1 MRPMTSAAPVSEK
14 PRPGLRATREFS
26 FERAAVDQAARTVEL
41 AFASEAPYERYW
53 GVEILGC
60 KPDQVRLGR
69 LSDGGALLVG
79 HDPADQVGVVES
91 CQVDADGVC
100 RATVRFSRGERGEE
114 IFQDVIDG
122 IRRQVSV
129 GYMIHRVVME
139 SEKDGVGTYRATDW
153 EPYEVSIVSIAA
165 DPGVGVGRDLSTP
178 PAPLSERIPDMTG
191 TVPAPAASAP
201 AAPAAP
207 VVDPAAIRTQA
218 LAEIQ
223 ARNSELIALGDK
235 FKQPDLARQAVLEGR
250 DTQWLRD
257 AIMEKMATAPIATRG
272 YVSVSDNF
280 DQKRHGFK
288 HLGEFAH
295 FVRQAAQGQG
305 RIDERLTRAASTYGA
320 ESVGPDGGF
329 AVPPEFASEIT
340 RPVLEEDSLL
350 AYADAVP
357 VTGNSL
363 TFPKDE
369 TTPWGTT
376 GVYAAW
382 ESEAATLAQKKPA
395 LGSSTLRL
403 KKLAVLVGATD
414 ELLADATA
422 MAAYLQS
429 KMREAVA
436 WKVNDAII
444 NGTGAGM
451 PLGILNGG
459 SVVQVAKETGQAA
472 DSVVAANVAK
482 MYARV
487 LMGGGQTV
495 WLMNPDVFPQV
506 ITLSLNSNP
515 IWVPANEGFKG
526 APSGLLLGRPI
537 VLTDACDTV
546 GDVGDLILA
555 NMGGYRAITKAGGE
569 DFQTSMHLWFDQ
581 GVEAFRLTFR
591 MDGQPVLSSAITPP
605 NSSVTRSHFAT
616 IAART

>member
-1 MRPMTSAAPVSEK
+1 MNAPALEK
-14 PRPGLRATREFS
+14 PRPGIRATREFAV
-26 FERAAVDQAARTVEL
+26 ERGAIDVAARTVEL

-53 GVEILGC
+53 GIEILGC

-69 LSDGGALLVG
+69 LADGGALLLG
-79 HDPADQVGVVES
+79 HDPDEQIGVVES
-91 CQVDADGVC
+91 CRSDADGVC
-100 RATVRFSRGERGEE
+100 RATVRFSKSALGQE
-114 IFQDVIDG
+114 IFQDVVDG

-129 GYMIHRVVME
+129 GYLIHKVVL
-139 SEKDGVGTYRATDW
+139 EKEEDGVGTYRATDW
-153 EPYEVSIVSIAA
+153 EPYEVSIVSVAA
-165 DPGVGVGRDLSTP
+165 DPGVGVGRELDLSP
-178 PAPLSERIPDMTG
+178 PAPPSERTPEMTG
-191 TVPAPAASAP
+191 IVPAAPAP
-201 AAPAAP
+201 AAPA
-207 VVDPAAIRTQA
+207 VDAAAIRAQA
-218 LAEIQ
+218 LTEIQ
-223 ARNSELIALGDK
+223 ARNTELIAMGER
-235 FKQPDLARQAVLEGR
+235 FKAPELARQAVSEGR
-250 DTQWLRD
+250 DEQWLRD
-257 AIMEKMATAPIATRG
+257 AILERTATAPLATRG
-272 YVSVSDNF
+272 HITVTDNF
-280 DQKRHGFK
+280 DGKRHGFK

-305 RIDERLTRAASTYGA
+305 RIDERLTRAASTYGSEGA
-320 ESVGPDGGF
+320 GPDGGF
-329 AVPPEFASEIT
+329 AVPPEFAAEIT
-340 RPVLEEDSLL
+340 RPVLEEDSIL
-350 AYADAVP
+350 AYCDNIP
-357 VTGNSL
+357 VSGNSL

-395 LGSSTLRL
+395 IGSSTLRL

-422 MAAYLQS
+422 MAAYLQA

-459 SVVQVAKETGQAA
+459 SVVSVAKESGQAA

-515 IWVPANEGFKG
+515 IWVPASQGFQG
-526 APSGLLLGRPI
+526 APNGLLLGRPI
-537 VLTDACDTV
+537 VMTDACDTV

-569 DFQTSMHLWFDQ
+569 EFATSMHLWFDQ

-591 MDGQPVLSSAITPP
+591 MDGQPVLASAITPP
-605 NSSVTRSHFAT
+605 NSAVTRSHFAT
-616 IAART
+616 IAARA

>member
-1 MRPMTSAAPVSEK
+1 MNAPALEK
-14 PRPGLRATREFS
+14 PRPGIRATREFS
-26 FERAAVDQAARTVEL
+26 VERGAIDVAARSVEL

-53 GVEILGC
+53 GIEILGC
-60 KPDQVRLGR
+60 KPEQVRLDR
-69 LSDGGALLVG
+69 LRMGGALLLN
-79 HDPADQVGVVES
+79 HDIDTQIGVVES
-91 CQVDADGVC
+91 CRVDTDGVC
-100 RATVRFSRGERGEE
+100 RALVRFSKGEDGEE
-114 IFQDVIDG
+114 IFQDVVDG

-129 GYMIHRVVME
+129 GYLIHKVVL
-139 SEKDGVGTYRATDW
+139 EKEQDGVGTYRATDW
-153 EPYEVSIVSIAA
+153 EPYEVSIVSVAA
-165 DPGVGVGRDLSTP
+165 DPGVGVGRELELTP
-178 PAPLSERIPDMTG
+178 PAPTSERILDMTG
-191 TVPAPAASAP
+191 IVPAAPAP
-201 AAPAAP
+201 AAPA
-207 VVDPAAIRTQA
+207 VDAAAIRAQA

-223 ARNSELIALGDK
+223 ARNTELIAMGER
-235 FKQPDLARQAVLEGR
+235 FKAPDLARQAVSEGR
-250 DTQWLRD
+250 DEQWLRD
-257 AIMEKMATAPIATRG
+257 AILERTATAPLATRG
-272 YVSVSDNF
+272 HITVTDNF
-280 DQKRHGFK
+280 DEKRHGFK

-444 NGTGAGM
+444 NGNGAGM

-459 SVVQVAKETGQAA
+459 SVVSVAKESGQAA

-526 APSGLLLGRPI
+526 APAGLLLGRPI

-569 DFQTSMHLWFDQ
+569 EFATSMHLWFDQ

-605 NSSVTRSHFAT
+605 NSAVTRSHFAT

>member
-1 MRPMTSAAPVSEK
+1 MNAPDLKK
-14 PRPGLRATREFS
+14 PRSGVRETRALLI
-26 FERAAVDQAARTVEL
+26 ERAAINQEARTVEI
-41 AFASEAPYERYW
+41 AFASETPYERWW
-53 GVEILGC
+53 GVEVLGC
-60 KPDQVRLGR
+60 KPEEVRLDR
-69 LSDGGALLVG
+69 LRLGGPLLDC
-79 HDPADQVGVVES
+79 HDPDEQIGVVES
-91 CQVDADGVC
+91 CRVDADGIC
-100 RATVRFSRGERGEE
+100 RALVRFSRNPEADE
-114 IFQDVIDG
+114 IFQDVLDG
-122 IRRQVSV
+122 IRRNVSV
-129 GYMIHRVVME
+129 GYMIHQLRLE
-139 SEKDGVGTYRATDW
+139 SETEGVSTYRATDW
-153 EPYEVSIVSIAA
+153 EPYELSIVSIPA
-165 DPGVGVGRDLSTP
+165 DTSVGVGRELDLSP
-178 PAPLSERIPDMTG
+178 PALLSERIPEMTG
-191 TVPAPAASAP
+191 IVPAAPAP
-201 AAPAAP
+201 AAPA
-207 VVDPAAIRTQA
+207 VDAAAIRAQA

-223 ARNSELIALGDK
+223 ARNTELIAMGER
-235 FKQPDLARQAVLEGR
+235 FKAPELARQAVSEGR
-250 DTQWLRD
+250 DEQWLRD
-257 AIMEKMATAPIATRG
+257 AILERTATAPLATRG
-272 YVSVSDNF
+272 HITVTDNF
-280 DQKRHGFK
+280 DAKRHGFR
-288 HLGEFAH
+288 HLGEFAF

-305 RIDERLTRAASTYGA
+305 RIDERLTRAASTYGSEGA
-320 ESVGPDGGF
+320 GPDGGF
-329 AVPPEFASEIT
+329 AVPPEFAAEIT
-340 RPVLEEDSLL
+340 RPVLEEDSIL
-350 AYADAVP
+350 AYCDNIP
-357 VTGNSL
+357 VSGNSL

-395 LGSSTLRL
+395 IGSSTLRL

-422 MAAYLQS
+422 MAAYLQA

-459 SVVQVAKETGQAA
+459 SVVSVAKESGQAA

-515 IWVPANEGFKG
+515 IWVPASQGFQG
-526 APSGLLLGRPI
+526 APNGLLLGRPI
-537 VLTDACDTV
+537 VMTDACDTV

-569 DFQTSMHLWFDQ
+569 EFASSVHLWFDQ
-581 GVEAFRLTFR
+581 DLTAFRLTFR
-591 MDGQPVLSSAITPP
+591 MDGQPILENAITPP
-605 NSSVTRSHFAT
+605 RSTNKRSHFAT
-616 IAART
+616 TAAR